1 MNEHSTAQLSKPAV
15 PARGIV
21 LQRACACG
29 QHSQAGEC
37 VGCKKKQADLQR
49 SPLSLQG
56 SMSIR
61 RTVSIAG
68 DRGEGQFAPPIVH
81 EVLRAPGQPLDPT
94 MRRFMEPRFGRD
106 FSGVRVH
113 SSARA
118 AELAQAV
125 GALAYTV
132 GKDIVFGTGQYM
144 PMTDAGQRL
153 IGHELA
159 HIVQQES
166 FGAGLPQEITIGA
179 VDDPLERQAQQ
190 ASTSPGGLGAPGARV
205 QRQTLMRAEGPG
217 LLPGL
222 GLPGFGSFDLPSES
236 VELGAGESLSVK
248 NPKLIRLAEAFK
260 SLQAAN
266 PGARVELS
274 AYLTS
279 DAKNSSAKES
289 AERKRLV
296 GRLTSA
302 RDVLQSLGVPRTQMD
317 ISPPTGYS
325 TSARGQITVNVFK
338 ARPAAPLILGPTL
351 PAVPGKTTPSPPKS
365 GLPGL
370 SDLLTLK
377 FGPVTI
383 DLPKSAALK
392 LPIPISAGKNLVVDL
407 KAETSGTFSLSITLD
422 GTRYVRV
429 SLKAGVSYGKEK
441 GATGSAG
448 LQIEMTKTVCSA
460 ANPEGLKAKINK
472 AGEDLKKAMQEY
484 KAESDSEKKL
494 MKLADIGGALGE
506 MYDAVDKSKSGCKKV
521 PTVKFEFGAKGP
533 LGGESDPSKREPG
546 YIGGTVT
553 IPF

>member
-1 MNEHSTAQLSKPAV
+1 MHRTTLLKPESMTG
-15 PARGIV
+15 RTHTV

-29 QHSQAGEC
+29 QHNHAGGEC
-37 VGCKKKQADLQR
+37 ESCKRKQAEL
-49 SPLSLQG
+49 P
-56 SMSIR
+56 
-61 RTVSIAG
+61 
-68 DRGEGQFAPPIVH
+68 RGEGQSAPPIVH
-81 EVLRAPGQPLDPT
+81 EVLRSPGQPLCPAA
-94 MRRFMEPRFGRD
+94 RQIMEPRFGRD
-106 FSGVRVH
+106 FSEVRVH
-113 SSARA
+113 TGVRA
-118 AELAQAV
+118 AESAQEV
-125 GALAYTV
+125 NALAYTV

-144 PMTDAGQRL
+144 PMTSVGQRL

-159 HIVQQES
+159 HVVQQEA
-166 FGAGLPQEITIGA
+166 FGTALSDEIVVGA
-179 VDDPLERQAQQ
+179 ANDLHERQARQ
-190 ASTSPGGLGAPGARV
+190 ASTNGPVSLISPGGMGAPGALV

-222 GLPGFGSFDLPSES
+222 GSFDLPSES
-236 VELGAGESLSVK
+236 VELEAGESLSTK
-248 NPKLIRLAEAFK
+248 NPKLIRAAQSFK

-266 PGARVELS
+266 PGARIELS

-279 DAKNSSAKES
+279 AAKNSSAKES
-289 AERKRLV
+289 AERKQLA

-302 RDVLQSLGVPRTQMD
+302 RDVLQSLGVPRDLVD

-325 TSARGQITVNVFK
+325 TSARGQVTVNVYK
-338 ARPAAPLILGPTL
+338 ARPAAPLILGPIPPT
-351 PAVPGKTTPSPPKS
+351 APGKTAPSQPTP

-377 FGPVTI
+377 FGPLTI
-383 DLPKSAALK
+383 ELPKSAALK
-392 LPIPISAGKNLVVDL
+392 LPIPISAGKKLVVDL
-407 KAETSGTFSLSITLD
+407 KAETSGSFSLSITLD

-429 SLKAGVSYGKEK
+429 SIKAGVSYGKEK

-484 KAESDSEKKL
+484 SAESDSDKKL

-506 MYDAVDKSKSGCKKV
+506 MYDAVDKSKSACKKV
-521 PTVKFEFGAKGP
+521 PAAKFEFGAKGP

-546 YIGGTVT
+546 YIGGTIT